1 MEMGYKKDTIIGF
14 HIFRICYNEIQTE
27 VRDIMLKILI
37 AEDEEPI
44 ANLIRMNLRRAGYAC
59 VWAPD
64 GEKAADLMDEEKFD
78 LVLLDVM
85 LPGINGYELMEYAR
99 SLELPVI
106 FLTALGSTEN
116 KVKGLKMGADDYL
129 TKPFEIVELL
139 ARVEAVLRRYH
150 KTETLLTVFD
160 VVIDTASRSVT
171 RNGEPVLLTMKEF
184 ELLLL
189 LARNRNIALYRE
201 TIYETIWG
209 GEYMGQSRTVDL
221 HIQRLKKKLNWDN
234 EITAVYKV
242 GYRLEGEEKIAK

>member
-1 MEMGYKKDTIIGF
+1 
-14 HIFRICYNEIQTE
+14 
-27 VRDIMLKILI
+27 MLKILI

-44 ANLIRMNLRRAGYAC
+44 ANLIRMNLRRAGYQC

-64 GEKAADLMDEEKFD
+64 GEKAADLMDKEKFD
-78 LVLLDVM
+78 LLLLDVM
-85 LPGINGYELMEYAR
+85 LPGINGYELMDYAKV
-99 SLELPVI
+99 LELPVI

-150 KTETLLTVFD
+150 KTETVLNVFD
-160 VVIDTASRSVT
+160 VTIDTASRSVMQ
-171 RNGEPVLLTMKEF
+171 NGEQVPLTMKEF
-184 ELLLL
+184 DLLLL

-201 TIYETIWG
+201 TIYETVWG

-242 GYRLEGEEKIAK
+242 GYRLEGEEKRKD

>member
-1 MEMGYKKDTIIGF
+1 
-14 HIFRICYNEIQTE
+14 
-27 VRDIMLKILI
+27 MLKILI

-44 ANLIRMNLRRAGYAC
+44 ANLIRMNLRRAGYNC
-59 VWAPD
+59 IWAAD
-64 GEKAADLMDEEKFD
+64 GETAADYMEKEKPD

-85 LPGINGYELMEYAR
+85 LPGINGYELMDYAR
-99 SLELPVI
+99 TLELPVI
-106 FLTALGSTEN
+106 FLTALGTTEN

-150 KTETLLTVFD
+150 KTESVLEVFD
-160 VVIDTASRSVT
+160 IVIDTASRAVT
-171 RNGEPVLLTMKEF
+171 RNGEQIALTMKEF
-184 ELLLL
+184 DLLLL

-201 TIYETIWG
+201 TIYETVWG

-234 EITAVYKV
+234 EISAVYKV
-242 GYRLEGEEKIAK
+242 GYRLEAE